1 MRGAIAFNRKL
12 EGMKLTK
19 KYQKIKE
26 GEKIK
31 YCYLKMPNP
40 LHENVISV
48 LHNLPREFDLGLYI
62 DYNLQFEKAFLH
74 PMRSIL
80 NVIEW
85 KEEPRN
91 SIEDFFI

>member
-1 MRGAIAFNRKL
+1 
-12 EGMKLTK
+12 MKIK

-40 LHENVISV
+40 LHENVISI
-48 LHNLPREFDLGLYI
+48 LHTLPKEFGLELYI
-62 DYNLQFEKAFLH
+62 DYNLQFEKSFLD
-74 PMRSIL
+74 PLRAIL
-80 NVIEW
+80 NVIGW

-91 SIEDFFI
+91 TIEDFFS